1 MLVLGRKLNQEI
13 LIGDNIKVVILDMTR
28 TTVKIGI
35 VAPQDVRVLRTEIV
49 NRPAKNKETSTE
61 VDQPNVAAPSVA
73 KVGRDHTALRAVSP
87 FDAGSDKSATMSSV
101 DSSAAGTPTTRVGS
115 MADRVRQL
123 RSATS
128 VRINPRLSA
137 AV

>member
-49 NRPAKNKETSTE
+49 NRPAKNKENTTQA
-61 VDQPNVAAPSVA
+61 DQSNVAAPSVA

-87 FDAGSDKSATMSSV
+87 FDVGSDKGATMSSL
-101 DSSAAGTPTTRVGS
+101 DSNAAAAPTTRVGS